1 MGRTVAVKEISEWMC
16 RECGYDMGPTFVECD
31 LDHFSR
37 DGFLMCPDCES
48 TFIPS
53 KQTNHSMFAIRT
65 PTDRST
71 NYEVIVE
78 HQATGYATTKITL
91 PEGYSAEDVETWE
104 LEGVSTL
111 LIYIDT
117 GNTGEGEL
125 EVFSYDLNCRDED
138 FTMGDIYSTDIQDPD
153 YNNSYWRSDY

>member
-1 MGRTVAVKEISEWMC
+1 MGRTVTVKEISEWMC
-16 RECGYDMGPTFVECD
+16 RECGYDMGPAFVECD

-53 KQTNHSMFAIRT
+53 KQTNHLMFAIRT

-78 HQATGYATTKITL
+78 HQATAYATTKITL

-111 LIYIDT
+111 LVYIDT
-117 GNTGEGEL
+117 GCDEVEGL
-125 EVFSYDLNCRDED
+125 EVFSYDLNCTDED
-138 FTMGDIYSTDIQDPD
+138 FTIGDIHSTDIQDPD